1 MLSYARATA
10 RTWAEI
16 RVEDVVNNHQA
27 ALSELAPG
35 VRHVS
40 VLKANAYGMGAVGT
54 AEILY
59 ADGERL
65 FAVACVEEA
74 LELRRALPDD
84 AYILVMGET
93 MPAEVAV
100 SVSNRIASTVFRLE
114 TARALSEEA
123 VRQGVQVHVHCKVD
137 TGLNRLGF
145 GTAEAAEAVQ
155 AVLRMPNLVYDGLF
169 SHLQRRSP
177 EHDRLQAERL
187 WQVDRQLREAGIA
200 TPMLH
205 MLDSIGMWRYPQY
218 QFNAVRDGAFALGH
232 TKLDYQHPEK
242 LRLALSFKTRI
253 VRIHDVPAGE
263 CCGYDAD
270 HPMTKDTRVATLCV
284 GYADGYPRAM
294 SEVGQVE
301 IHGKR
306 ARVLGVV
313 CMDLTMVDI
322 SEIPEAQVGDV
333 ATLLGGSIGIHEYA
347 GFSQGYANEYTAM
360 ISRRVPR
367 VYLKGGEPVKIVGY
381 LE

>member
-263 CCGYDAD
+263 CCGYDARPSDDEGHAGRHAVRGLCGRVSARDVRGGPGGNSRQARACAGRGMHGPD
-270 HPMTKDTRVATLCV
+270 HGRHQRNSRSAGRRC
-284 GYADGYPRAM
+284 G
-294 SEVGQVE
+294 
-301 IHGKR
+301 
-306 ARVLGVV
+306 
-313 CMDLTMVDI
+313 DI
-322 SEIPEAQVGDV
+322 
-333 ATLLGGSIGIHEYA
+333 A
-347 GFSQGYANEYTAM
+347 GRFHRNS
-360 ISRRVPR
+360 
-367 VYLKGGEPVKIVGY
+367 
-381 LE
+381 